1 MGITKLDNQNLNNDA
16 IGSGEINTDAVDSS
30 KIGAEIKNE
39 DISPTAN
46 IPTSKLALPGPP
58 SQFVRGDGSFGA
70 IDTTGIDENAFNIGV
85 LGFKMAVNDGLT
97 IFNLKDG
104 VVDEFH
110 DESGIDTA
118 ENTNATYDSSSDFYS
133 NDAPNA
139 PIPSPQIGRTS
150 ITSTGSGTYSVEP
163 TIQAVD
169 VLVIG
174 GGGGAG
180 AGGYNN
186 SSGGGGGAG
195 GLVFYED
202 YPVTPGSSIP
212 VSVGV
217 GGRGGGGSSA
227 SIVGYLGGTPGP
239 YETAFDNATSI
250 NPAKTFNYYH
260 PNEAPQTTHGFYYGP
275 GEKGTDSVFNASPA
289 VVITAEGG
297 GAGGSYGYT
306 NYTGPSY
313 GTPNGFDPSHS
324 RMLGGSGGGTGS
336 FSSEDASE
344 SSEAEEV
351 TISTQTTNHPVP
363 GLSND
368 PLPGTPINARG
379 AFGSAGGISS
389 GTATNS
395 THGTSG
401 GGGGA
406 KEAGTDGTDSPET
419 GGAGGEGL
427 LYNVADGSTPV
438 GYAGGGGGGGSD
450 TAPPN
455 ESVPY
460 GGGIGQLTTTNEQT
474 PWLQP
479 IAALGPESGTNP
491 VDAYGSTESYPGG
504 DGTANRGGGGGAGIT
519 QAVTP
524 TGVGIGGNGGS
535 GVIIVAE
542 SRFSTSNTS
551 MTLISD
557 TFTASSTPSK
567 ARIVVFAELPDG
579 LSDFSVSATRDNSTF
594 NAITLTDEG
603 FEAGS
608 SGIKIFTGSTPLTG
622 SASPQVQLRWKIVG
636 SSLSGANKIHGV
648 SLQWE

>member
-1 MGITKLDNQNLNNDA
+1 MGITKLENQNLNNDA
-16 IGSGEINTDAVDSS
+16 IGSGEIDTSAVDSS

-39 DISPTAN
+39 DISPSAN

-104 VVDEFH
+104 VVDEFN
-110 DESGIDTA
+110 DESGVDTA
-118 ENTNATYDSSSDFYS
+118 ENTNASYDSTSDFYT
-133 NDAPNA
+133 NQGTNIPL
-139 PIPSPQIGRTS
+139 PSPQIGRTS

-163 TIQAVD
+163 TITALD

-174 GGGGAG
+174 GAGGGG
-180 AGGYNN
+180 AGGYNHT
-186 SSGGGGGAG
+186 SGGGGGAG
-195 GLVFYED
+195 GLIFYED

-212 VSVGV
+212 VSVGE
-217 GGRGGGGSSA
+217 GGEGGGGVNVGLVG
-227 SIVGYLGGTPGP
+227 SITPGSHP
-239 YETAFDNATSI
+239 YQPQWQAAIAVNPERSFTFY
-250 NPAKTFNYYH
+250 NPAEG
-260 PNEAPQTTHGFYYGP
+260 PSPTHTFYYSP
-275 GEKGTDSVFNASPA
+275 GQQGTDSVFGAAPA
-289 VVITAEGG
+289 LVLTAEGG
-297 GAGGSYGYT
+297 GAGGGYAHT
-306 NYTGPSY
+306 NYIGA
-313 GTPNGFDPSHS
+313 FEHAF
-324 RMLGGSGGGTGS
+324 LQGGSAGGTGS
-336 FSSEDASE
+336 YTTEDSNE
-344 SSEAEEV
+344 SGNAEH
-351 TISTQTTNHPVP
+351 SPTQTSNHPVP

-379 AFGSAGGISS
+379 AFGSAGGVSD
-389 GTATNS
+389 GVAAPTTYNN
-395 THGTSG
+395 SG

-406 KEAGTDGTDSPET
+406 GGPGGDGISSPQT
-419 GGAGGEGL
+419 GGAGGIGL
-427 LYNVADGSTPV
+427 NYNIADGSTSV
-438 GYAGGGGGGGSD
+438 GYAGGGGGSGSELGD
-450 TAPPN
+450 SNPPN
-455 ESVPY
+455 AGVPY
-460 GGGIGQLTTTNEQT
+460 GAGVGQNETSNASTPYLGGV
-474 PWLQP
+474 P
-479 IAALGPESGTNP
+479 LGPISVAYSTGESFPGT
-491 VDAYGSTESYPGG
+491 E
-504 DGTANRGGGGGAGIT
+504 GTANRGGGGGGGMSMPSPA
-519 QAVTP
+519 
-524 TGVGIGGNGGS
+524 GVGLGGIGGS

-542 SRFSTSNTS
+542 SRYNVSNTS

-579 LSDFSVSATRDNSTF
+579 TSDFTVSATRDNSTF

-603 FEAGS
+603 YEAGS